1 VFVGACVGV
10 CVCGICCVLSV
21 YVCAPEER
29 SNHVDHVRSGA
40 DRQGSLV
47 LHLACLRMNFAQL
60 RDDILEQAPPPSPIF
75 SRVLYHKQISL
86 KVHQDMD
93 ERS

>member
-1 VFVGACVGV
+1 M
-10 CVCGICCVLSV
+10 LSV
-21 YVCAPEER
+21 YVFQPDKR
-29 SNHVDHVRSGA
+29 TSHLDHVRSGI
-40 DRQGSLV
+40 DREGSLV

-60 RDDILEQAPPPSPIF
+60 RDDILAQAPPPSPIF
-75 SRVLYHKQISL
+75 SRVLYHKQIFL